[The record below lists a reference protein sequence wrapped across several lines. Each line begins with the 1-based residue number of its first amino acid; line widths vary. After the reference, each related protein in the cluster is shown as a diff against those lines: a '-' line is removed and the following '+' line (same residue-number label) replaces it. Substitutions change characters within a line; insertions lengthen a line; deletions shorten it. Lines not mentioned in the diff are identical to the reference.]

1 MRIVSAEGLIGFKL
15 QAAVNNPQR
24 VRDIDDIRCLLR
36 NNRGKLNM
44 EEVKRYFLLFERKEL
59 LDELLAEG

>member
-1 MRIVSAEGLIGFKL
+1 MKIGFKL
-15 QAAVNNPQR
+15 QAVVNNPQR
-24 VRDIDDIRCLLR
+24 ARDIDDIRFLLR

-44 EEVKRYFLLFERKEL
+44 EEVERYFLLFERKEL